1 MKLFKF
7 LILFSSLWQLPAQN
21 PDGKLRF
28 VSIMDDLP
36 KVGVY
41 SINQDDYGF
50 VWLGTNGSGLYRYD
64 GLEYK
69 SYRHRFNDSTSLSSS
84 LVFTTYV
91 DSDQRLWVGTEQGLN
106 LYERNTDLF
115 HRISTKNFGDGSAL
129 NLSVRSIVDDK
140 HGNLFIGTFGKGLYK
155 MDPKTLKAIHIQTR
169 GIDPSVSLVIHVL
182 KIDRDGRM
190 YAASNIGILRYN
202 ETENLLEP
210 AVFANGE
217 QLNSST
223 QTLVIDSKDNLW
235 TGTSADGLFKISHHD
250 ASGVRS
256 IKKLGISSNPF
267 FALELIGRGE
277 ILCGTENDGMY
288 QINEQG
294 ELIHHYVSS
303 NKDEQS
309 LLASSIWSLFLDRDK
324 KIWLGYYNKGV
335 AIYDEFYDKFKGY
348 QSLYNNINSLHAAS
362 VASIDQ
368 DDSGNLWVGMD
379 GGGIDVI
386 NKETGIYTHIN
397 NENQSAYSGLDGDY
411 ILSVHID
418 SKGNVWAGSWDHG
431 VYFLKKGTHH
441 FVNYTVENTNG
452 GLQSNTVVSIAED
465 SQGTLWFGSFH
476 NGLHSYNPES
486 GLFTNHAKGK
496 FMEFGIHTL
505 DIWKV
510 LVDRNDQI
518 WLGTTF
524 GLYKVK
530 KLASGE
536 FEVTSLFERL
546 TEQYNNA
553 TTANHILS
561 LYESE
566 DGTIWLGTKGAGMAA
581 YRPDTDSLQWY
592 NRLGGFHLE
601 NVCGIIGSDQN
612 HIWAAGN
619 SGIVKLNPKTGESSN
634 FDRSDGLL
642 SNDYNMNAVF
652 NDGQGNIYFGGYEG
666 LDFFNPNTIKYNQ
679 QETLLY
685 LSDLKIFNNKVLP
698 THQDSPLSSVIAQTD
713 SITFTAEQSVFT
725 IEYSGINYTRPEKNE
740 YAYYLAG
747 YEDTWN
753 YVGSARSATYTNLDP
768 GDYTFR
774 LKASNNDGTW
784 NEKPLE
790 LHIKVLP
797 PWWKSNWALVVY
809 LLVFFTAIVVLNKLT
824 QNRIRNKQREKYQ
837 EENRIQQQQLNEK
850 KFQFFTNI
858 SHEFRT
864 PLTLIM
870 NPIQDILQSD
880 DLNIPAR
887 LREKHAIIHK
897 NTQRLHR
904 LVNELLDFRK
914 LELNKVHLH
923 AKEFDI
929 TQLIEHIIGHYKEEA
944 MNKNIDL
951 SFDKDEEPLR
961 VWGDE
966 NLLEKVLF
974 NVISNAFKA
983 SYEGGAINVA
993 VYAKDRLVSFPLIH
1007 ESFESSAVE
1016 IVISDT
1022 GIGLEKEQ
1030 IERIFERFYQ
1040 VENQNHSYYGGT
1052 GIGLEV
1058 VQSFV
1063 QLHKGKIEVASEPGK
1078 GTSFKI
1084 ILPLGKAHFTD
1095 DELNVMTTKRVED
1108 IQDDLVGISAVEA
1121 ADTEEPQ
1128 IKDPATMHTLLLVED
1143 NLELRTYLHQSFKG
1157 QYKVLMANNGKQALK
1172 IAKDI
1177 LPDVIITDVIMP
1189 KMNGF
1194 DFCREI
1200 KTDMRTSHIPVLM
1213 LTAKAK
1219 IEDRIEGIEIGA
1231 DAYMVKPFDLRLL
1244 KLRLSQL
1251 ISSRQLIFNKYFS
1264 AISEVDENSNTTS
1277 LDKEFIQKALD
1288 YISKNIEDPNIG
1300 VESLASHLN
1309 LSRSQVY
1316 RKIKALTNQTANEFI
1331 RNIRLHKAKAL
1342 LSAGNTT
1349 ISEVSYAVGF
1359 SSSSYFTKCFK
1370 AQFGVVPTQILEEE
1384 VVENSS
1390 SDVE

>member
-1 MKLFKF
+1 K
-7 LILFSSLWQLPAQN
+7 
-21 PDGKLRF
+21 
-28 VSIMDDLP
+28 
-36 KVGVY
+36 
-41 SINQDDYGF
+41 
-50 VWLGTNGSGLYRYD
+50 
-64 GLEYK
+64 
-69 SYRHRFNDSTSLSSS
+69 
-84 LVFTTYV
+84 
-91 DSDQRLWVGTEQGLN
+91 
-106 LYERNTDLF
+106 
-115 HRISTKNFGDGSAL
+115 
-129 NLSVRSIVDDK
+129 
-140 HGNLFIGTFGKGLYK
+140 
-155 MDPKTLKAIHIQTR
+155 
-169 GIDPSVSLVIHVL
+169 
-182 KIDRDGRM
+182 
-190 YAASNIGILRYN
+190 
-202 ETENLLEP
+202 
-210 AVFANGE
+210 
-217 QLNSST
+217 
-223 QTLVIDSKDNLW
+223 
-235 TGTSADGLFKISHHD
+235 
-250 ASGVRS
+250 
-256 IKKLGISSNPF
+256 
-267 FALELIGRGE
+267 
-277 ILCGTENDGMY
+277 
-288 QINEQG
+288 
-294 ELIHHYVSS
+294 
-303 NKDEQS
+303 
-309 LLASSIWSLFLDRDK
+309 
-324 KIWLGYYNKGV
+324 
-335 AIYDEFYDKFKGY
+335 
-348 QSLYNNINSLHAAS
+348 
-362 VASIDQ
+362 
-368 DDSGNLWVGMD
+368 
-379 GGGIDVI
+379 
-386 NKETGIYTHIN
+386 
-397 NENQSAYSGLDGDY
+397 
-411 ILSVHID
+411 
-418 SKGNVWAGSWDHG
+418 
-431 VYFLKKGTHH
+431 
-441 FVNYTVENTNG
+441 
-452 GLQSNTVVSIAED
+452 
-465 SQGTLWFGSFH
+465 
-476 NGLHSYNPES
+476 
-486 GLFTNHAKGK
+486 
-496 FMEFGIHTL
+496 
-505 DIWKV
+505 
-510 LVDRNDQI
+510 
-518 WLGTTF
+518 
-524 GLYKVK
+524 
-530 KLASGE
+530 
-536 FEVTSLFERL
+536 
-546 TEQYNNA
+546 
-553 TTANHILS
+553 
-561 LYESE
+561 
-566 DGTIWLGTKGAGMAA
+566 
-581 YRPDTDSLQWY
+581 
-592 NRLGGFHLE
+592 
-601 NVCGIIGSDQN
+601 
-612 HIWAAGN
+612 
-619 SGIVKLNPKTGESSN
+619 
-634 FDRSDGLL
+634 
-642 SNDYNMNAVF
+642 
-652 NDGQGNIYFGGYEG
+652 
-666 LDFFNPNTIKYNQ
+666 
-679 QETLLY
+679 
-685 LSDLKIFNNKVLP
+685 
-698 THQDSPLSSVIAQTD
+698 
-713 SITFTAEQSVFT
+713 
-725 IEYSGINYTRPEKNE
+725 
-740 YAYYLAG
+740 
-747 YEDTWN
+747 

-774 LKASNNDGTW
+774 LKASNNDGAW

-790 LHIKVLP
+790 LHLKVLP
-797 PWWKSNWALVVY
+797 PWWKSNWALAVY

-983 SYEGGAINVA
+983 SFEGGAINVA
-993 VYAKDRLVSFPLIH
+993 VYAKDRLVSFPLVH

-1030 IERIFERFYQ
+1030 IERIFERVYQ

-1300 VESLASHLN
+1300 VESLGSHLN

-1342 LSAGNTT
+1342 LTAG
-1349 ISEVSYAVGF
+1349 
-1359 SSSSYFTKCFK
+1359 
-1370 AQFGVVPTQILEEE
+1370 
-1384 VVENSS
+1384 
-1390 SDVE
+1390 